1 LFGSENHTDFW
12 LFGTQEEPAWGVLAS
27 LGYRDLLTQDLLGKP
42 VEQHVSTEQMLKW
55 NNAST
60 LPARL
65 NAMDIDLSALQ
76 KNDTKLFIYNGWSDP
91 LVLPQPMVEYYL
103 NAAKQIGGM
112 GVLKENARLFMVPG
126 KGHYWEKPADA
137 PIEFDP
143 LSVVVNWVETGEAP
157 D

>member
-1 LFGSENHTDFW
+1 MDGQEDRVVSSPMSCNINFNDHLCVEGESTGACFTQAEAELFNTLYQGVKTIEGEIVYASILFGSENYTDFW

-76 KNDTKLFIYNGWSDP
+76 KNDTKLFI
-91 LVLPQPMVEYYL
+91 
-103 NAAKQIGGM
+103 
-112 GVLKENARLFMVPG
+112 
-126 KGHYWEKPADA
+126 
-137 PIEFDP
+137 
-143 LSVVVNWVETGEAP
+143 
-157 D
+157 